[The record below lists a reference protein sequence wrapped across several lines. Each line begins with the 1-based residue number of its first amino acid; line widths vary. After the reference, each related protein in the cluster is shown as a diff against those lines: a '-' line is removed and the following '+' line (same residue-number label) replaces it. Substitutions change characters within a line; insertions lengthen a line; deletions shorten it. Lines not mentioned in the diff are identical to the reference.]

1 MQKENICVQ
10 NWVGKKLKKENN
22 CEQSWV
28 GKKIGDEDK
37 LPLKSLRSVQKNYY
51 LKYKYLRL
59 YHRMNF
65 YSKHW
70 N

>member
-51 LKYKYLRL
+51 LK
-59 YHRMNF
+59 
-65 YSKHW
+65 
-70 N
+70 